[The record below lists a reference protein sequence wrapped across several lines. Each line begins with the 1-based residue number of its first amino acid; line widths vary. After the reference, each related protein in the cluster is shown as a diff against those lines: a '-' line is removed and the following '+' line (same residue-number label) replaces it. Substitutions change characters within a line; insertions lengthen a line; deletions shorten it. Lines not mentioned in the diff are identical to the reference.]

1 MLIQD
6 LNASYTLP
14 WTAFTVNAN
23 SRRSAFLIPYCLVL
37 FAAGLPL
44 FLMELALGQYSS
56 LGPFKLF
63 QKFSPAFSGIGMAM
77 IIVSL
82 LVSIYYN
89 MILAW
94 TLFYLA
100 NSFTA
105 VLPWSHCDNW
115 WNTANCFDAFK
126 ARECS
131 SKHMIYLKGHCFNVS
146 HNQSDVDL
154 YEFGRKD
161 SPAEEYFN
169 NRMLKISDGLENMGQ
184 VQWELVL
191 CLFFAWCGVFFCLM
205 QGIKTTGKVVYF
217 TALFPYV
224 ILIVLLVRAVTLKG
238 ASNGLIFYMRP
249 DWVKLVQFK
258 VWKEAFLQIFYSL
271 GPAFGCLMTISSYN
285 SFHHDIYRD
294 GMIVGLLNSGTSIFA
309 GSVVFS
315 IIGFMAHDQDTSV
328 DKVIHSGL
336 GLAFVAYPTAISRL
350 AWSPFWSVIFFL
362 MLISIGL
369 DSQGFPI
376 QKRKSV
382 NQKRKSIN
390 QKTNRFYQS
399 KEGKVSETL
408 EKVIFKNEKCQSK
421 KEKILQKGENL
432 IKKKENYQRL
442 SKKSDLKIFNQIRKK
457 SDQKKVEVQSKKE
470 KTKDLGK
477 GPIKFAMVETILTML
492 YDQWPGAL
500 RPRKILVSA
509 ITCFLFF
516 LSGIPLTMNGG
527 IYLFSLMDN
536 YSAGWPL
543 LFIGLIEC
551 VIVAY
556 IYGIEKF
563 LKDIEIMIGY
573 RVNIWWKLCW
583 KYIAPAS
590 TLLFLLYD
598 WVSSS
603 GLSYG
608 DFYIFP
614 PWAISLGWCMAIFPV
629 SFIPGLLIY
638 NCITFIYK
646 NIGRDTGEANIDV
659 KDKKIRKSDF
669 KRLFLAKEDWNENKG
684 LVANMQYNTNFYLK

>member
-1 MLIQD
+1 MEEVKGKVNATLELSTDNLKIESKNIQD
-6 LNASYTLP
+6 RGLWGHKIEFLLSCLGYAVGFGNIWRFPFKCYD
-14 WTAFTVNAN
+14 NGGG
-23 SRRSAFLIPYCLVL
+23 AFLIPYCLVL

-369 DSQGFPI
+369 DSQ
-376 QKRKSV
+376 
-382 NQKRKSIN
+382 
-390 QKTNRFYQS
+390 
-399 KEGKVSETL
+399 
-408 EKVIFKNEKCQSK
+408 
-421 KEKILQKGENL
+421 
-432 IKKKENYQRL
+432 
-442 SKKSDLKIFNQIRKK
+442 
-457 SDQKKVEVQSKKE
+457 
-470 KTKDLGK
+470 
-477 GPIKFAMVETILTML
+477 FAMVETILTML